1 MNPKLNLS
9 VNKVMEQFYSN
20 RFLSNHTMSGVAPRL
35 SLAQKVLLT
44 EPLEVKPRLPGLAAI
59 TG

>member
-1 MNPKLNLS
+1 
-9 VNKVMEQFYSN
+9 MEQFYSN

-35 SLAQKVLLT
+35 SLAQKALLT